1 MRGKEQD
8 GGSKGHREM
17 EGAEKA
23 AIQPWLCPS
32 RTKDAFRPRVQEAN
46 TCQSPGSQPLMLSP
60 QPTCSPTS
68 KPGLPARLPGHCL
81 HRCPQGLHTRH
92 KLPRGTSSLEASQ
105 MGHACP
111 IRSHILPQKVTSP
124 HTGAERWHPNPLSA
138 GFRRKTTS
146 AYSFILP
153 TSLLHDI
160 THTLLRYLITT
171 LC

>member
-1 MRGKEQD
+1 
-8 GGSKGHREM
+8 M
-17 EGAEKA
+17 EAVKATEKWRAEKA

-46 TCQSPGSQPLMLSP
+46 TCQSPGSQSLMLSP
-60 QPTCSPTS
+60 QPTCSPTL
-68 KPGLPARLPGHCL
+68 KPGLPPRLPGHCL

-111 IRSHILPQKVTSP
+111 IRSHILPRRVTSP
-124 HTGAERWHPNPLSA
+124 HTGAERWHPNPLNA

-153 TSLLHDI
+153 TSLLHDL

>member
-46 TCQSPGSQPLMLSP
+46 TCQSPGSQSLMLSP
-60 QPTCSPTS
+60 QPTCSPTL
-68 KPGLPARLPGHCL
+68 KPGLPPRLPGHCL

-105 MGHACP
+105 EPMARLSGDSTMERGP
-111 IRSHILPQKVTSP
+111 TRWTRREVLP
-124 HTGAERWHPNPLSA
+124 
-138 GFRRKTTS
+138 
-146 AYSFILP
+146 
-153 TSLLHDI
+153 LLHNEGM
-160 THTLLRYLITT
+160 
-171 LC
+171 